1 MSNHFLVETVRGT
14 SSCSYLNSLDFTT
27 CQNADF
33 QEKPQVQYIFNLLK
47 QQLPD
52 PSSLKLEYPRRLPTY
67 TSLLLCHALRTVF
80 YPTNS
85 LYPLISRFLLQRPTL
100 DISDVPMLYTMLYN
114 SSDDDWK
121 KERTWIIKFL
131 ADGMVGSED
140 WKILRRRHT
149 WDLLAS
155 LFQSESDTGS
165 AGLRAGILE
174 VSSQ

>member
-1 MSNHFLVETVRGT
+1 
-14 SSCSYLNSLDFTT
+14 
-27 CQNADF
+27 
-33 QEKPQVQYIFNLLK
+33 
-47 QQLPD
+47 
-52 PSSLKLEYPRRLPTY
+52 
-67 TSLLLCHALRTVF
+67 
-80 YPTNS
+80 
-85 LYPLISRFLLQRPTL
+85 
-100 DISDVPMLYTMLYN
+100 MLYTMLYN